1 MMEWISVEDRL
12 PNELTGHKNISYLCS
27 ENVLVYDSEDDEV
40 MVLFYDYDSYR
51 WDSNR
56 FDDEFL
62 DNSVITHW
70 QPLPLPPKEEE
81 EEPC

>member
-1 MMEWISVEDRL
+1 MEWISVEDRL

-40 MVLFYDYDSYR
+40 MVLFYDYDSHR

-56 FDDEFL
+56 VDDEFL
-62 DNSVITHW
+62 DNSVVTHW